1 MHCALMSKQRLD
13 PFAAESRNMNN
24 ETVNEEQESH
34 HDVAL
39 SRFASGLGTTS
50 DSSPGASAI
59 SFMQCLSPSVAGDA
73 VVCSLPSLD
82 MPPPSEPSEGGRARP
97 LPELG
102 EHRDKVPE
110 MAASV
115 LISAATATS
124 NAALLEQHAA
134 VHLGTLTSWTKSSLI
149 YAPHAINKNIS
160 GALSSLIDS
169 RVRAWT
175 LLLLRHSLTTGDKAS
190 RSRLLSMLSCS
201 IILKSTATTF
211 KTLPMPPSARGQP
224 KEADAILPLLF
235 EAQLKI
241 SIQDKEDTV
250 SLRAPGTIAGELF
263 CLVCVHVIFI
273 VPLLNCLPFIC
284 LLQESLQ
291 RMELQV

>member
-1 MHCALMSKQRLD
+1 MPVVFTAPLAMSEQRLE
-13 PFAAESRNMNN
+13 PFAAESRNMNI
-24 ETVNEEQESH
+24 ETIYEEQESQ
-34 HDVAL
+34 HDIAL
-39 SRFASGLGTTS
+39 SRFASSLGTTS
-50 DSSPGASAI
+50 DASPGASAT
-59 SFMQCLSPSVAGDA
+59 SFMQCLSPSVASES

-82 MPPPSEPSEGGRARP
+82 MPTPSEPSAGEGESP

-102 EHRDKVPE
+102 EHREKVPE

-115 LISAATATS
+115 LISTATATS
-124 NAALLEQHAA
+124 SAALLEQRAG
-134 VHLGTLTSWTKSSLI
+134 VHLGTLTSWTKSSLV

-201 IILKSTATTF
+201 IKIKSTTTTF
-211 KTLPMPPSARGQP
+211 QTLPMPASARGQP

-235 EAQLKI
+235 EAQLRL
-241 SIQDKEDTV
+241 SIQDKEDTM
-250 SLRAPGTIAGELF
+250 SLRAPGTIAGEL
-263 CLVCVHVIFI
+263 L
-273 VPLLNCLPFIC
+273 
-284 LLQESLQ
+284 
-291 RMELQV
+291 